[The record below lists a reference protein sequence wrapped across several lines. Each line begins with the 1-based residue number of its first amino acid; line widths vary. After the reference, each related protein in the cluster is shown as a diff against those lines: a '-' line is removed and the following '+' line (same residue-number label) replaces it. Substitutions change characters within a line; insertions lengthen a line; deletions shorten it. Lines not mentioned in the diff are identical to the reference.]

1 MLRSLVRGLLSR
13 LLGYGGLL
21 LGFWWLRE
29 AFIEVNYPV
38 GVLGG
43 LTILAAMYMVVGGR
57 HRPDSAIQAEQSELS
72 ETELSKSEEDN
83 PGDSLD
89 GRDESNQ
96 LPP

>member
-1 MLRSLVRGLLSR
+1 MLKSLMKGLFGR
-13 LLGYGGLL
+13 LLGYGGLV

-29 AFIEVNYPV
+29 AFLEINYPV
-38 GVLGG
+38 GVMGG

-57 HRPDSAIQAEQSELS
+57 RHTNNSDN
-72 ETELSKSEEDN
+72 TELSNTEEDD